1 MYKINVNEFVKN
13 NSAKIISTDQ
23 LKEINGGCSRIT
35 IGRCLKNGTYYV
47 ASVSGKCSS
56 YSKHLSNTY
65 SSAKNSKMSNGQYYD
80 WPDGSIHGYG

>member
-1 MYKINVNEFVKN
+1 M
-13 NSAKIISTDQ
+13 
-23 LKEINGGCSRIT
+23 T

-56 YSKHLSNTY
+56 YSKHLSKAY

-80 WPDGSIHGYG
+80 WPDGSIHG